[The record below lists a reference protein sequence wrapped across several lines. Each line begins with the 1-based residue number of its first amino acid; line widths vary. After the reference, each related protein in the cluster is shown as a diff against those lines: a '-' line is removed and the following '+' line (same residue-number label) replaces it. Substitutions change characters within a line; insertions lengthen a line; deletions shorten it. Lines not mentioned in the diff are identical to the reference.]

1 MTDVSTITDPANQS
15 EISIELPPVRT
26 NEGEGAH
33 NSPLPQPPQLQK
45 KKLATEQKPGTTL
58 QTKKKL
64 SAQQIDNIVHQII
77 AAFPDG
83 VNVSNLMEVLIKIM
97 TLVKDFANLGGTE
110 KKELVVDILCHVI
123 DETDS
128 GDLEVLD
135 PVIKMIIP
143 HAIDLFIETE
153 KGRIKFTTKK
163 FKRLCPCIRCQ
174 C

>member
-1 MTDVSTITDPANQS
+1 MAS
-15 EISIELPPVRT
+15 EISKNQVELKITIPD
-26 NEGEGAH
+26 H
-33 NSPLPQPPQLQK
+33 NQDTPEAPMAPMAPRQK
-45 KKLATEQKPGTTL
+45 KKLSVESKPGNTL
-58 QTKKKL
+58 QKRKKL
-64 SAQQIDNIVHQII
+64 SAQQIDDIVRQVLD
-77 AAFPDG
+77 AFPDG

-110 KKELVVDILCHVI
+110 KKELVVELLCHVV

-143 HAIDLFIETE
+143 HAIDLFVETE

-163 FKRLCPCIRCQ
+163 VKKIVPCIKC
-174 C
+174 